1 MHAVRAVR
9 RVWWFPIVATL
20 STLAGLVTGLLAG
33 TLGASAFLVSDVTQ
47 ALVFPWVGAA
57 IVHRHPRHLV
67 GWLFC
72 LIGVAHALAV
82 AAGQYAAVGMA
93 HGSVGWTAALW
104 VESWVWF
111 VGLAPLATS
120 VLLRLPDGE
129 LLSPRWRALEVG
141 LVVVQVAAVVGLML
155 QPGMLVGDRVVL
167 NPVGV
172 EAAEPLVGVLLAVV
186 AVGALASATSFVAR
200 VRRAAG
206 ERRRQLAPLVVSA
219 LLVGVGLVLGAMI
232 PAAEP
237 AIHAVVL
244 PTLPLATA
252 ISVFRFRLYDL
263 EPVLRR
269 SATYLVL
276 VAGLA
281 LLYIVTVSVL
291 GLMMRGEPG
300 TVGSVVAAALV
311 VAAVA
316 PVHDAVRRMVARWLF
331 GERDDPGAVL
341 SSLGRRLEGTA
352 SPEAVL
358 RELVDTAADALR
370 LTGVA
375 VEVGGRVVVSAGTTD
390 GGVERFPLAHDRV
403 EVGQLVVAG
412 RSRDEPLG
420 RVDRQLL
427 GDLARHA
434 GAVVA
439 ALHAEEA
446 VRRSRE
452 QLLTAHED
460 ERRRVRRELHDGV
473 GPTLAALAVQLDVLD
488 GHLEDDGATMQVRE
502 LRSTVDDAIADLRRT
517 VRGLRPLALD
527 QLGLHAALEELA
539 ARVSDPDGLTVELR
553 SAGHLDRLPADLEMA
568 TYRVVQEAVANVVRH
583 SDARRCCV
591 TVRAERDVEIEVRD
605 DGRGLDPA
613 RTAGEGTV
621 SMRERVEA
629 LAGDFTMGPR
639 PEGGTRVRARIPW
652 DGR

>member
-1 MHAVRAVR
+1 MGAVRGLS
-9 RVWWFPIVATL
+9 VWWLPVAA
-20 STLAGLVTGLLAG
+20 SIATLAGVLVGLWAG
-33 TLGASAFLVSDVTQ
+33 TLGASAFLASHVTQ

-57 IVHRHPRHLV
+57 IVRRYRRHLI

-72 LIGVAHALAV
+72 LIGVGHAV
-82 AAGQYAAVGMA
+82 AVVAGQYAAIGMA
-93 HGSVGWTAALW
+93 HDAFGWVAALW
-104 VESWVWF
+104 LESWAWF

-129 LLSPRWRALEVG
+129 LLSRRWRPVEVV
-141 LVVVQVAAVVGLML
+141 LMVVQVAVVVGLML
-155 QPGMLVGDRVVL
+155 QPGMLVGDQVVV

-172 EAAEPLVGVLLAVV
+172 EAAEPLVGVLLAVLALG
-186 AVGALASATSFVAR
+186 AVVSAGSFVIR

-206 ERRRQLAPLVVSA
+206 ERRRQLAPVVASA
-219 LLVGVGLVLGAMI
+219 VLIGVGLMVGVVVGTV
-232 PAAEP
+232 EP
-237 AIHAVVL
+237 IIHAVVL

-252 ISVFRFRLYDL
+252 VSVFRFRLYDV

-281 LLYIVTVSVL
+281 LLYVVAVSVL

-316 PVHDAVRRMVARWLF
+316 PVHDAVRRTVARWLF

-341 SSLGRRLEGTA
+341 ARLGRRLDGTT

-358 RELVDTAADALR
+358 GELVETASDALR
-370 LTGVA
+370 LRRVA
-375 VEVGGRVVVSAGTTD
+375 VEIGGETVVSTGTLD
-390 GGVERFPLAHDRV
+390 GDVERFGLPHDRV
-403 EVGQLVVAG
+403 EVGELVAAG
-412 RSRDEPLG
+412 RTPGEPLS

-427 GDLARHA
+427 DDLARHA
-434 GAVVA
+434 GAVA
-439 ALHAEEA
+439 AAARAAEA

-460 ERRRVRRELHDGV
+460 ERRRVRRDLHDGL
-473 GPTLAALAVQLDVLD
+473 GPTLAALAVQLDALD
-488 GHLEDDGATMQVRE
+488 GQLESSEGATHVRQLWGMVDGA
-502 LRSTVDDAIADLRRT
+502 IGDLRRT

-527 QLGLHAALEELA
+527 ELGLRAALEELA
-539 ARVSDPDGLTVELR
+539 ARVSDPAGLKVELR
-553 SAGHLDRLPADLEMA
+553 CDGDLDRLPTDVEVA
-568 TYRVVQEAVANVVRH
+568 TFRVVQEAVTNVVRH
-583 SDARRCCV
+583 SNARTCRV
-591 TVRAERDVEIEVRD
+591 TIRTDRDVHIEVCD
-605 DGRGLDPA
+605 DGLGFDPD
-613 RTAGEGTV
+613 RTEGEGTV

-629 LAGDFTMGPR
+629 LAGDFAISSGPDR
-639 PEGGTRVRARIPW
+639 GARVLARLPV